1 MQNTV
6 NERVVGRRRAAT
18 ILAAVLD
25 NGTPFPANSM
35 EVIARVGSSFW
46 NRPTFDSSK
55 SQNKRSETTHLR
67 WVVVDR
73 EIKEEEIV
81 DDHLV
86 APPVGF

>member
-55 SQNKRSETTHLR
+55 SQNKRSDKRHIL
-67 WVVVDR
+67 
-73 EIKEEEIV
+73 KIV
-81 DDHLV
+81 
-86 APPVGF
+86 PPSLG